1 MENLF
6 TRNLILF
13 GPISNSGHR
22 VIRRLIEFFQ
32 FSVKRRL
39 WTSEKFTMKLAVAE
53 DPPQV
58 RGDFSSLRGAAVPN
72 KDFSSLPL
80 SVKLLT
86 AGTAACFADFVTFPL
101 DTAKV
106 RLQIQGEGRQLVA
119 ALASTPTTVQIVRA
133 EVSTNIYQGL
143 VGTIATI
150 ARQEGFRSLYN
161 GLSAGLQR
169 QMCFAS
175 VRLGLYDSVKEVYA
189 RLLIPDVDGS
199 GRNLGIGAL
208 GVATRVAAG
217 ITTGGLAVL
226 LAQPTDVVKV
236 RFQAE
241 QRTLAGP
248 KTSGSLRY
256 SSTLQ
261 AYRTIAKEE
270 GVRGLWKGTFPNVSR
285 NAIVNV
291 SEIVCYDII
300 KESIIHYRLMTD
312 NVPCHFVSAVIAGFC
327 TTIAA
332 SPVDVVKTRYM
343 NSPKGHYKG
352 AIDCAI
358 RMMVKEGPMAFY
370 KGFTPSFARLV
381 SWNIVMWLTYEQMKL
396 FVRDVHD
403 RHFD

>member
-1 MENLF
+1 MK
-6 TRNLILF
+6 IAA
-13 GPISNSGHR
+13 
-22 VIRRLIEFFQ
+22 VDD
-32 FSVKRRL
+32 VKP
-39 WTSEKFTMKLAVAE
+39 TS
-53 DPPQV
+53 
-58 RGDFSSLRGAAVPN
+58 GDFSSLRGASVAHS
-72 KDFSSLPL
+72 DFSSLPL

-86 AGTAACFADFVTFPL
+86 AGTAACIADFVTFPL

-119 ALASTPTTVQIVRA
+119 ALATSPSTVQIVRA
-133 EVSTNIYQGL
+133 EVTTNAYHGL

-175 VRLGLYDSVKEVYA
+175 VRLGLYDTVKEAYA
-189 RLLIPDVDGS
+189 RLLVPQGPKIDGVADERS
-199 GRNLGIGAL
+199 KNLGVGAL

-236 RFQAE
+236 RFQA
-241 QRTLAGP
+241 QKRAQNGP
-248 KTSGSLRY
+248 KTSSSIRY

-261 AYRTIAKEE
+261 AYKTIAKEE
-270 GVRGLWKGTFPNVSR
+270 GIRGLWKGTFPNVSR

-300 KESIIHYRLMTD
+300 KETILHYHLMTD
-312 NVPCHFVSAVIAGFC
+312 NIPCHFTSAVIAGFC
-327 TTIAA
+327 TTVAA

-343 NSPKGHYKG
+343 NSPKGQYKG
-352 AIDCAI
+352 AIDCAV
-358 RMMVKEGPMAFY
+358 RMLVQEGPNAFY

-396 FVRDVHD
+396 FVKKVHD
-403 RHFD
+403 RHMN